1 MSKEAA
7 LSSDAVIT
15 AVAAWVLAGIL
26 GLAGADARAGRAL
39 LVIGAVIMLAGAI
52 LVFPAG
58 GADLSV
64 PLVFGETF
72 HLSGDAAWLLGFGLP
87 GAALAAVL
95 GPPGPRR
102 GLWVAGAAASLIGAL
117 GVFGLRDAVGLLI
130 AWELMSLGGALMI
143 LGEDQAVDRAGPTLF
158 MLGLLEVGAVALF
171 GALLLLCR
179 QAGAVDFTSFGVAAG
194 TMSASEQLL
203 IAILFLVGFGAKL
216 GLLPFYEWFPKA
228 YGAAS
233 GATGAV
239 MSGVVLN
246 AAFFALGRALL
257 VWLPAGHDI
266 GASASGII
274 VVAVAVPT
282 SILAALYAFQQLD
295 WRRLLSLSSAENA
308 AIAVC
313 LLGVS
318 LMFRQAA
325 LPDLAA
331 LAWTVAVIHLGGHAL
346 AKSSLFLCADA
357 VRRATGSY
365 DLVQRGVLKRAPWPL
380 GVGAVF
386 GAMSL
391 AAMPPTIGFA
401 SEWFTFQTLFQGFHL
416 PDLTSRLVAAVA
428 GAGLALTA
436 AIALAAFVKVF
447 GLGLLGRS
455 AKGVEPIAWR
465 GAIAVGLLG
474 VGALAAAVILPWT
487 LHDLSMRSAVIFGAD
502 APLKM
507 HDHLLL
513 VPLTAKFAFI
523 SPTLLVVVMPLLA
536 LAPVLLLLATRRRA
550 VRIAPV
556 WYGGRSEDRAA
567 TGVTAL
573 AFSNALRTF
582 YSFIYRPTAVTARE
596 AAGADRDSPYFTKRL
611 TFNHDIA
618 PIFETGLFAPIQ
630 ATVVWLSVKVSVIQS
645 GRLNL
650 YLTLVGALLVIIL
663 GISLL

>member
-1 MSKEAA
+1 
-7 LSSDAVIT
+7 LSSETVI
-15 AVAAWVLAGIL
+15 VSIAAWVLAGVL
-26 GLAGADARAGRAL
+26 GLAGVDARAGRVL
-39 LVIGAVIMLAGAI
+39 LVIGAVIMLIGAVQ
-52 LVFPAG
+52 VFPNG
-58 GADLSV
+58 GADFST
-64 PLVFGETF
+64 PLAFGERF
-72 HLSGDAAWLLGFGLP
+72 HLSGDSAWLLGFGLP
-87 GAALAAVL
+87 GAVFAAML
-95 GPPGPRR
+95 GPPGPRH
-102 GLWVAGAAASLIGAL
+102 GLWVAGAAASLIGAV

-130 AWELMSLGGALMI
+130 AWELMSLGGAIMI
-143 LGEDQAVDRAGPTLF
+143 LGEDLASDRAGPALF
-158 MLGLLEVGAVALF
+158 MLGLLEVGAVALLA
-171 GALLLLCR
+171 ALLLLCR
-179 QAGAVDFTSFGVAAG
+179 QAGAVSFDGFPAAARALPG
-194 TMSASEQLL
+194 AEQLL
-203 IAILFLVGFGAKL
+203 IAVLFLIGFGAKL
-216 GLLPFYEWFPKA
+216 GLLPFYEWFPRA
-228 YGAAS
+228 YGAGS

-257 VWLPAGHDI
+257 IWLPADATV
-266 GASASGII
+266 GASAIGIL
-274 VVAVAVPT
+274 VVAAAVPT
-282 SILAALYAFQQLD
+282 SILAALFAFQQLD

-313 LLGVS
+313 LLGIA

-325 LPDLAA
+325 LPDLAG
-331 LAWTVAVIHLGGHAL
+331 LAWAVAVVHLGGHAL
-346 AKSSLFLCADA
+346 AKSSLFLCADG
-357 VRRATGSY
+357 VRRATGAY
-365 DLVQRGVLKRAPWPL
+365 DLVQRGVLRRAPWPL

-416 PDLTSRLVAAVA
+416 PDLASRLVAAVA

-447 GLGLLGRS
+447 GLGLLGRTDDGIEAVS
-455 AKGVEPIAWR
+455 WP
-465 GAIAVGLLG
+465 GAIVVGLLG
-474 VGALAAAVILPWT
+474 IAAVAAAAGLPWA
-487 LHDLSMRSAVIFGAD
+487 LHDLSSTSAMIFGAD

-507 HDHLLL
+507 RDHLLL

-523 SPTLLVVVMPLLA
+523 SPTLLVVVMPVLA
-536 LAPVLLLLATRRRA
+536 LAPVLLLLATRRHP
-550 VRIAPV
+550 VRFAPV

-596 AAGADRDSPYFTKRL
+596 AAGKDRDSPYFTRRL
-611 TFNHDIA
+611 TYQHNVA
-618 PIFETGLFAPIQ
+618 PIFETGLFVPIE
-630 ATVVWLSVKVSVIQS
+630 AAVIWLSVRVSIIQS

-650 YLTLVGALLVIIL
+650 YLTLIGVLLVIIL